1 MGKLRIPAA
10 DIGEPTYDADVEQA
24 IVALKQI
31 PNPLMRYWLAQ
42 LIDLIAQT
50 CVDPD
55 TGEISPTI
63 QLLARS
69 ERHT

>member
-1 MGKLRIPAA
+1 MGKLRIPAT
-10 DIGEPTYDADVEQA
+10 DVGEPTYDADVEQA

-31 PNPLMRYWLAQ
+31 QNPLMRYWLSQ

-50 CVDPD
+50 CVDPE
-55 TGEISPTI
+55 TGEVPPEI
-63 QLLARS
+63 QILARP

>member
-10 DIGEPTYDADVEQA
+10 EIGEPTFDADVEQA

-50 CVDPD
+50 CIDPE
-55 TGEISPTI
+55 TGEVSSMDKLPPRAEK
-63 QLLARS
+63 LS
-69 ERHT
+69 